1 MSGYDED
8 ILLWSERQASLLR
21 RIASGEPVNESP
33 DWANVIE
40 EIESVGRSDLHAV
53 EALLAQALGQMLK
66 QLAWPSALARS
77 KWQKEARAFR
87 RQVRRRFAPSMAQRI
102 DLDGLYADAL
112 DLMPDSIDGE
122 PPLPVPDR
130 CPVTLDEILAEE

>member
-21 RIASGEPVNESP
+21 RIANGEPVNESP
-33 DWANVIE
+33 DWSNVIE
-40 EIESVGRSDLHAV
+40 EIEAVGRSDLHAV
-53 EALLAQALGQMLK
+53 EALLTQALGHILK
-66 QLAWPSALARS
+66 QQAWPNALALS
-77 KWQKEARAFR
+77 KWRKEARAFR
-87 RQVRRRFAPSMAQRI
+87 RQARRRNTPSMAQRI

-130 CPVTLDEILAEE
+130 CPVTLDEILAQE